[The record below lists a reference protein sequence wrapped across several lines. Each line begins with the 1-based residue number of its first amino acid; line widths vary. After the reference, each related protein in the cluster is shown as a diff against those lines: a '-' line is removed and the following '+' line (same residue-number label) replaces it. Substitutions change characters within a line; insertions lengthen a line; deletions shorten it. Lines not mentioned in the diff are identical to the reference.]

1 MMIDYLDNEFT
12 SPVPF
17 VVIER
22 VCKQWTKLLRLAE
35 LISYEFFIL
44 FLVIYFS
51 ILRCSSMLYDD
62 DDE

>member
-1 MMIDYLDNEFT
+1 MTIDYLDNEFT
-12 SPVPF
+12 SSVPF

-22 VCKQWTKLLRLAE
+22 VCKQWTKLFRLPE
-35 LISYEFFIL
+35 LISYEIFIL